1 MPCTIRNLV
10 TPPKSTTAVEVI
22 LGTVRMLPIVLYV
35 RSALSVSI
43 PPVVINGMRP
53 EVRDETE
60 SLVVDAFV
68 STAVDEA
75 KNEKGVACIQSAVV
89 VAFATWLP
97 KFVVEVKANA
107 ALPSESV
114 PHETTPAVAFR
125 SQFVAF
131 NPETTRAV
139 EDAVPFTVIAVVE
152 A

>member
-1 MPCTIRNLV
+1 
-10 TPPKSTTAVEVI
+10 
-22 LGTVRMLPIVLYV
+22 
-35 RSALSVSI
+35 
-43 PPVVINGMRP
+43 MRP

-97 KFVVEVKANA
+97 KFVVEVNANA

-114 PHETTPAVAFR
+114 PHDRTPAVLDFT
-125 SQFVAF
+125 SQLAAF
-131 NPETTRAV
+131 NPETTREV
-139 EDAVPFTVIAVVE
+139 EDAVPEAVIAVVE